1 MQRILGSANFAIKCI
16 QRAFVTSSD
25 ILSNNA
31 YSVAYQQNQ
40 FWPVA
45 SRYSTMATYTD
56 SPVWVNKMKIR
67 FNNLDLNKDGVV
79 NENDIIK
86 QVSTMAAKHGHLS
99 LEEEKEICEKLKQ
112 SLGYGV
118 VGVNPNGVTVDEY
131 VEGMRK
137 FVNLPDAKE
146 HMKKTADM
154 FFVLIDTNKDGVIS
168 FEELFEYGRKV
179 LEMGEDMIK
188 LMYET
193 SDLNK
198 DGVIDTDEFRL
209 MFERQYFTDE
219 LIQKD

>member
-1 MQRILGSANFAIKCI
+1 M
-16 QRAFVTSSD
+16 TSSNT
-25 ILSNNA
+25 LNNN
-31 YSVAYQQNQ
+31 VAHQQNQ

-45 SRYSTMATYTD
+45 SRYMYMYSTMATYTD

-67 FNNLDLNKDGVV
+67 FNSLDLNKDGVV
-79 NENDIIK
+79 NENDIIE
-86 QVSTMAAKHGHLS
+86 QVSIMAKHGHLS
-99 LEEEKEICEKLKQ
+99 LEEEKEICENLKQ

-137 FVNLPDAKE
+137 FVNLPNAKE
-146 HMKKTADM
+146 HMRNTADM

-179 LEMGEDMIK
+179 LEMEEDMIK
-188 LMYET
+188 LMFET
-193 SDLNK
+193 SDLNN

-219 LIQKD
+219 LIHKD